1 MRGRLE
7 TEEGEKEVTREARSG
22 KTCLENALLPP
33 RERLGTTSLTKKKK
47 GSYIVFVCLFLK
59 RNIKYK
65 ILNQIQKMS
74 CRECHIWAALC
85 GLCSCSRE
93 NKGI

>member
-22 KTCLENALLPP
+22 KTCLENALHPP
-33 RERLGTTSLTKKKK
+33 GERLGTTSLTKKKDCFL
-47 GSYIVFVCLFLK
+47 FVCLFLK
-59 RNIKYK
+59 KNIKYK
-65 ILNQIQKMS
+65 ILNQIQKMT
-74 CRECHIWAALC
+74 CRECHICAALC

>member
-33 RERLGTTSLTKKKK
+33 RERLGTASLTKKKK
-47 GSYIVFVCLFLK
+47 KALTLFLFVCF
-59 RNIKYK
+59 
-65 ILNQIQKMS
+65 
-74 CRECHIWAALC
+74 
-85 GLCSCSRE
+85 
-93 NKGI
+93 